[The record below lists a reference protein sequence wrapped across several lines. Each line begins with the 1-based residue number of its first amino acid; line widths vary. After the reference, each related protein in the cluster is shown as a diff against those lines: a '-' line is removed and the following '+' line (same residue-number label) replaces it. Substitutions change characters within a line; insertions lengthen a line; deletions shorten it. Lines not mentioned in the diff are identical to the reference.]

1 MEENKEPPPKVKKI
15 KWSEL
20 NLYSHKDLLSS
31 ALLSL
36 ATNVTALDDAPQI
49 ESYREE
55 GHDFILLRLRVNSK
69 KFAELDERV
78 LKDIEKIL
86 RQMIKTKTLTEEAF
100 VYMALL
106 INEDCPKN
114 AAELVS
120 LIGDFMTDGMSYT
133 DEEAFKHCESII
145 RTILD

>member
-20 NLYSHKDLLSS
+20 NLYSHKDLMPS
-31 ALLSL
+31 ALLSI

-69 KFAELDERV
+69 KFAELGGK
-78 LKDIEKIL
+78 LK
-86 RQMIKTKTLTEEAF
+86 
-100 VYMALL
+100 ALV
-106 INEDCPKN
+106 E
-114 AAELVS
+114 
-120 LIGDFMTDGMSYT
+120 
-133 DEEAFKHCESII
+133 
-145 RTILD
+145 